1 MKKQYLVIDINDT
14 SFTYIVDNLDSL
26 INEIYEVELMNGET
40 IEQINYCFYMNY
52 KVFVIEGTIVEKI
65 G

>member
-1 MKKQYLVIDINDT
+1 MKKQYLVIEINDT

-26 INEIYEVELMNGET
+26 ISEIYEVELMNGET
-40 IEQINYCFYMNY
+40 IEQVTYWFYMNY
-52 KVFVIEGTIVEKI
+52 KVFVIEGTIIEKI